1 MSVLSN
7 SNLAPFRQYADAE
20 VIQLYSAD
28 FTGQAGLLVS
38 LQPANQTPAN
48 SAGAYTTSA
57 PLQAF
62 TNVGNYAYNNP
73 RKVRPCA
80 ADDNRFTVVG
90 ISLYTV
96 ATVDENGI
104 PLRGQPYNQTL
115 ERGFVQT
122 GFTVPVLARG
132 IVTLSSNQINGTPSA
147 GDFGVAG
154 SNGQIRSVTN
164 SATNA
169 NLYIPSGLPV
179 GKFISS
185 SGVGFGGQ
193 MPGFWQFKLEL

>member
-7 SNLAPFRQYADAE
+7 SSLLPYRQYADAE

-28 FTGQAGLLVS
+28 FTGQAGTLCTI
-38 LQPANQTPAN
+38 QPGAQTAG
-48 SAGAYTTSA
+48 SEAGAFTTSA

-73 RKVRPCA
+73 RKVRPSNA
-80 ADDNRFTVVG
+80 NDNRFQIAG

-122 GFTVPVLARG
+122 GFTLPILARG
-132 IVTLSSNQINGTPSA
+132 IVTIKQSQVATTPSVTDIA
-147 GDFGVAG
+147 VAG
-154 SNGQIRSVTN
+154 NNGQISSLTNN
-164 SATNA
+164 SA
-169 NLYIPSGLPV
+169 NLIVTATGGLAI
-179 GKFISS
+179 GKFISA
-185 SGVGFGGQ
+185 SGAAFGGYYQ
-193 MPGFWQFKLEL
+193 LKLEL

>member
-7 SNLAPFRQYADAE
+7 SSLLPYRQYAEAE

-28 FTGQAGLLVS
+28 FTGQAGTLCTI
-38 LQPANQTPAN
+38 QPGNQTAGLE
-48 SAGAYTTSA
+48 AGAYTTSA

-73 RKVRPCA
+73 RKVRPSA
-80 ADDNRFTVVG
+80 AGDNRFQIAG

-96 ATVDENGI
+96 ATIDENGI

-122 GFTVPVLARG
+122 GFTLPILARG
-132 IVTLSSNQINGTPSA
+132 IVTIKQSQVATTPNPTDIAIAGANGTVSSLTNNA
-147 GDFGVAG
+147 ANGIVVA
-154 SNGQIRSVTN
+154 
-164 SATNA
+164 
-169 NLYIPSGLPV
+169 SGNYAI
-179 GKFISS
+179 GKFLSA
-185 SGVGFGGQ
+185 SGAAFGGYYQ
-193 MPGFWQFKLEL
+193 LKLEL